1 MSSTLTFCTLSM
13 SAPVAEKAAL
23 CEIVG
28 LAGKAKASCQLSL
41 ARSFPI
47 DACPADGRNDA
58 FDPSQAFMTKLP
70 TEFPDFGL
78 TPRQRRQAVRGHYWE
93 WPGMDGERGE
103 IWCYSDRFSYRR
115 GET

>member
-1 MSSTLTFCTLSM
+1 M

-23 CEIVG
+23 CEIIC
-28 LAGKAKASCQLSL
+28 LAGKAKAGCELSL

-47 DACPADGRNDA
+47 DGWPPDGRNDA

-78 TPRQRRQAVRGHYWE
+78 TPHQRRQAVRGHY
-93 WPGMDGERGE
+93 
-103 IWCYSDRFSYRR
+103 
-115 GET
+115 